1 MPSDAVKAE
10 REQSGAGCV
19 GVCQVG
25 KGDGGIS
32 RGECS
37 KGPNELLV
45 LCRNV
50 VSPGVLD
57 MEKQVSPLSSMSRS
71 RVCI

>member
-1 MPSDAVKAE
+1 MESVAKA
-10 REQSGAGCV
+10 QT
-19 GVCQVG
+19 
-25 KGDGGIS
+25 
-32 RGECS
+32 
-37 KGPNELLV
+37 NELLV

-71 RVCI
+71 RVSI